1 MTSHSLSLSSARFS
15 DYMELSKARLVS
27 LVLLS
32 GAVGFYLAS
41 PEKMD
46 IPLFLISLL
55 GTAFVAAGS
64 MSLNQWM
71 ERREDAEMT
80 RTASRPLPA
89 GRMQPLEALFF
100 GTGIA
105 LAGLLILFFAVN
117 TVAVFLAA
125 LTLISYLLL
134 YTPMKRKTSLC
145 TIVGAIPGA
154 IPPLIGWASAT
165 GNTSFEAWVIFTI
178 LFLWQMPH
186 FLAIA
191 WICRKEYG
199 TAGFKMLS
207 VVDPSGTQVGRQIIL
222 YSLALLPVSLLP
234 SIVGLTGII
243 YFFGA
248 LGLGVW
254 VSYLSF
260 ISSRNLDQKARP
272 FFRTSILYLALLL
285 LLMVV
290 DKTK

>member
-1 MTSHSLSLSSARFS
+1 MTTLSLSSSRFS

-41 PEKMD
+41 PAKMD
-46 IPLFLISLL
+46 IPLFFVSLL

-71 ERREDAEMT
+71 ERREDAEMA
-80 RTASRPLPA
+80 RTAARPLPA
-89 GRMQPLEALFF
+89 GRMQPSEALFF
-100 GTGIA
+100 GSGIA

-117 TVAVFLAA
+117 GTAAFLAA
-125 LTLISYLLL
+125 LTLVSYLLL

-154 IPPLIGWASAT
+154 IPPLIGWASAA
-165 GNTSFEAWVIFTI
+165 GKTSFEAWLIFTI

-207 VVDPSGTQVGRQIIL
+207 VTDPSGAQVGRQIIL

-234 SIVGLTGII
+234 SLIGLTGKI
-243 YFFGA
+243 YFLGA

-254 VSYLSF
+254 VSYLSLT
-260 ISSRNLDQKARP
+260 SSRDLDRKARP

-285 LLMVV
+285 LLMVM
-290 DKTK
+290 DKAK